1 MGGGSPRW
9 FISRRPSLAG
19 FHTAK
24 VCNYLKVTKSQVF
37 THYKN
42 RRNHLSSQCQAYR
55 MRAPCSGSQLWWT
68 GVNGLDLGGN
78 PASLP
83 ASPPSTIHSVP
94 SMVPSQFVFQ
104 KAGTARAFVTGTVLC
119 TVNRHRGEPGHTHGT
134 HGRTRAHG
142 SYRRT
147 SQPSKP
153 TTHEHT
159 RTTIQTHEHTRTTH
173 STGYRCGSPLC
184 LFTGTPVTRAAA
196 ARQGGRSSA
205 R

>member
-1 MGGGSPRW
+1 MYRASVKPIECVLPAPEASCGGRES
-9 FISRRPSLAG
+9 
-19 FHTAK
+19 
-24 VCNYLKVTKSQVF
+24 
-37 THYKN
+37 
-42 RRNHLSSQCQAYR
+42 
-55 MRAPCSGSQLWWT
+55 M
-68 GVNGLDLGGN
+68 DLTWV
-78 PASLP
+78 ATP

-104 KAGTARAFVTGTVLC
+104 KAGTARAFVTGTVQC

-173 STGYRCGSPLC
+173 STGYRCGSPYVS
-184 LFTGTPVTRAAA
+184 FYSTGTPVTRAAA
-196 ARQGGRSSA
+196 ARHGGRSSA
-205 R
+205 RSG